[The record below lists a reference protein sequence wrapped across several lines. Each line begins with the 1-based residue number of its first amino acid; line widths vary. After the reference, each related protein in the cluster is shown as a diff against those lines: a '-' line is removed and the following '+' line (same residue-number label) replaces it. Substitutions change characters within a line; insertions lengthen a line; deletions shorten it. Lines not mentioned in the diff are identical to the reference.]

1 MPEQKDK
8 MTFRDKVRVFFRW
21 RYLFWLS
28 AAALAAVLLLLAHTI
43 SLEYSAVAK
52 LESRVGPTLPE
63 RGLDGVTGTERLEQ
77 IRRTLIQGLSGRTT
91 VEGVAEKLGLFEGLE
106 LDGEND
112 EKVEAARQQIVRSIQ
127 ARLDIRWDVQSREV
141 DLVSVRFTDSDPDLA
156 ADVPNMLVD
165 VYMVNTRAET
175 RDQLG
180 ISRDWLLSKVNDYK
194 EELSG
199 YTNQK
204 IELETNHVGLME
216 GVQLDIVRREQQ
228 AKADLVAIRRLRAIA
243 QVKYDSL
250 VAARDELTDYDE
262 PVQIIKAPN
271 PELERLGAELREYK
285 VELDLAMT
293 LQHMTREH
301 PAIKTLLARIALM
314 EDRIRNTPPEI
325 IVQAVYG
332 TGGGAESYA
341 AQVAAAQSEVEI
353 LTAEYHR
360 VESQIEGYEK
370 MMADFEGVRGEYTIV
385 LENVEDL
392 QIKVDLWEARLRQVD
407 MALEAELEQKRTEV
421 IKVESAQKPYLP
433 SFPVLAH
440 VLVVTYLGALGFG
453 ALVVFFW
460 SSKDRT
466 FSTTEQ
472 AAREFDVPVIG
483 AVGEIVTTGRKQ
495 QQNLWKWVIAPVV
508 TAAIVIV
515 LAILTLSIALKLRHP
530 RRYQH
535 WREDPVGFVADGG
548 EAAPATETNQ

>member
-28 AAALAAVLLLLAHTI
+28 AAALAAVLLLAAHTV

-91 VEGVAEKLGLFEGLE
+91 VERVADDLGLFEGLGAN
-106 LDGEND
+106 GENE
-112 EKVEAARQQIVRSIQ
+112 EKVDAAKQQIVRSIQ

-156 ADVPNMLVD
+156 ADVPNRLVD
-165 VYMVNTRAET
+165 IYLQNTMEQT
-175 RDQLG
+175 EGQLTQSHG
-180 ISRDWLLSKVNDYK
+180 WLQSKVDQYK
-194 EELSG
+194 AQLQVH
-199 YTNQK
+199 TNKK

-216 GVQLDIVRREQQ
+216 DVQLDIVRREQQ
-228 AKADLVAIRRLRAIA
+228 AKADLVAIRRLRDIA

-262 PVQIIKAPN
+262 PVQVIRAPN

-341 AQVAAAQSEVEI
+341 AQVAAAQSEVEM

-360 VESQIEGYEK
+360 VEAQIEGYKK
-370 MMADFEGVRGEYTIV
+370 MMADFESVRGEYSAV

-392 QIKVDLWEARLRQVD
+392 QAKVDLWEARLRQVD
-407 MALEAELEQKRTEV
+407 MALEAELDNERTEV
-421 IKVESAQKPYLP
+421 VKVEGALKPYLP
-433 SFPVLAH
+433 SFPVLAQ

-460 SSKDRT
+460 SS
-466 FSTTEQ
+466 
-472 AAREFDVPVIG
+472 
-483 AVGEIVTTGRKQ
+483 
-495 QQNLWKWVIAPVV
+495 
-508 TAAIVIV
+508 
-515 LAILTLSIALKLRHP
+515 
-530 RRYQH
+530 
-535 WREDPVGFVADGG
+535 
-548 EAAPATETNQ
+548 